1 MASTPASAAPARA
14 APARR
19 QPAARPAPP
28 ARAQRVRWTV
38 AEKDQLKRYFE
49 QAATTPVWSELAE
62 RLDTGRTWKQVQTM
76 ARQLELTE
84 PTHRAAG
91 GPAWEAQRC
100 VQGAKDEKRKAP
112 ASAALTLAS
121 PAGVP
126 PSEPRPKRPT
136 AAAAALAIKQSALE
150 GDAADTLT
158 FFAGLDAEHHRRM
171 DWARHYVLKLHAP
184 SNREWDGR
192 GGTVAIIRKEF
203 GVRDRGVRRAR
214 SSGGVELGRKGLH
227 RARGRCIRTRLRQ
240 RRCAER
246 SAWQNGGNG
255 RSSSC
260 CNGVAARLLF
270 E

>member
-1 MASTPASAAPARA
+1 
-14 APARR
+14 
-19 QPAARPAPP
+19 
-28 ARAQRVRWTV
+28 VRWTV

-100 VQGAKDEKRKAP
+100 VQGAKDKKRKAP

-203 GVRDRGVRRAR
+203 GVPQGSTASIRSVLEDVSACLQAGVEYTGRRSQVARAR
-214 SSGGVELGRKGLH
+214 AEFSRTASKARSMRTIGTFFTMRCRLWSASS
-227 RARGRCIRTRLRQ
+227 ARTGWS
-240 RRCAER
+240 RRV
-246 SAWQNGGNG
+246 G
-255 RSSSC
+255 
-260 CNGVAARLLF
+260 
-270 E
+270 